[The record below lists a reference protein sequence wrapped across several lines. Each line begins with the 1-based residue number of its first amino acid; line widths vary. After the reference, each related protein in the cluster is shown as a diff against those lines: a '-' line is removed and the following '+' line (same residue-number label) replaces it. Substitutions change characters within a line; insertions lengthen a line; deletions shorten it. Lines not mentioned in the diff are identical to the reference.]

1 MNTRPTF
8 PSGLYGVTPDW
19 DDLAQLS
26 HAIEAAAR
34 GGLKVLQW
42 RHKTY
47 PVTKRI
53 SMAHQILRVCRLN
66 GVLLI
71 INDNWRV
78 AEAVGADGVHLGRD
92 DDSPTAARA
101 ALGAEALIGASCY
114 NDLERAKTLLDQGAD
129 YIAFGAMYPSQT
141 KPHAVVADPA
151 LLTQARDL
159 ITARGS
165 HAKVVAIGGITAD
178 NAPPLIAAGADSLA
192 VVGGLFMATDIEA
205 TARAFGR
212 AFEQNAD
219 SARSTKEDK

>member
-1 MNTRPTF
+1 MNTRATF

-19 DDLAQLS
+19 DDITQIT
-26 HAIEAAAR
+26 HAIESAAR
-34 GGLKVLQW
+34 GGLKILQW

-101 ALGAEALIGASCY
+101 ALGAEAIIGVSCY
-114 NDLERAKTLLDQGAD
+114 NDLERAKKLLDEGVD
-129 YIAFGAMYPSQT
+129 YVAFGAMYASQT

-151 LLTQARDL
+151 LLTQAQGL
-159 ITARGS
+159 IANRNS
-165 HAKVVAIGGITAD
+165 QAKVVAIGGITVD

-192 VVGGLFMATDIEA
+192 VVGGLFMANDIES

-212 AFEQNAD
+212 AFEQNTDTAP
-219 SARSTKEDK
+219 SNKEDN

>member
-1 MNTRPTF
+1 MNNHPTL

-19 DDLAQLS
+19 DDLTQLTQ
-26 HAIEAAAR
+26 AIEAAAR

-53 SMAHQILRVCRLN
+53 AMAHQILRVCRLN

-78 AEAVGADGVHLGRD
+78 AEAVGADGVHVGRD

-101 ALGAEALIGASCY
+101 ALGAEAIIGASCY
-114 NDLERAKTLLDQGAD
+114 NDLERAKKLLDEGVD
-129 YIAFGAMYPSQT
+129 YVAFGAMYASET
-141 KPHAVVADPA
+141 KPHAVVAQPA
-151 LLTQARDL
+151 VLTQARDL
-159 ITARGS
+159 IIERNS
-165 HAKVVAIGGITAD
+165 HAKVVAIGGITVD
-178 NAPPLIAAGADSLA
+178 NAPRVIAAGADSLA
-192 VVGGLFMATDIEA
+192 VVGGLFMTNDIEA

-212 AFEQNAD
+212 AFEQNTDAA
-219 SARSTKEDK
+219 SSTKEDK